1 MKCGHFHLGPHLPEQ
16 NLQITVIE
24 WDFPGQKHY
33 ITLWSDRTKP
43 TCLQTSL
50 NTQREQIIT
59 CVHGFHG
66 QQWWISLVVG
76 KAEKW
81 ILFFGWEVSSVV
93 DCSYMQDL
101 YSMVVKVVLMTLTCR
116 AESRVNMINLA
127 ARTILARA
135 TSQPAFWAWS
145 NSLSSLLLL
154 TWWVPLHWTRRIS
167 VSEQN
172 SFLDQGL
179 NFYNPWRSTNSYH
192 TILFSCFNLV
202 CTLQQQLAHL
212 RQKVGAWKA
221 PRKKQR
227 KQ

>member
-1 MKCGHFHLGPHLPEQ
+1 
-16 NLQITVIE
+16 
-24 WDFPGQKHY
+24 
-33 ITLWSDRTKP
+33 
-43 TCLQTSL
+43 
-50 NTQREQIIT
+50 
-59 CVHGFHG
+59 
-66 QQWWISLVVG
+66 
-76 KAEKW
+76 
-81 ILFFGWEVSSVV
+81 
-93 DCSYMQDL
+93 
-101 YSMVVKVVLMTLTCR
+101 MTLTCR

-179 NFYNPWRSTNSYH
+179 NFCNPWRSTNSYH

-212 RQKVGAWKA
+212 RQKVGPWKA
-221 PRKKQR
+221 EEAVRGCKIVKWDFVPSKVDKTYDDLESKSIFTQTELYCGFSMIRQTETSSRPASAAYITALFPACQKCFR
-227 KQ
+227 

>member
-1 MKCGHFHLGPHLPEQ
+1 MHWFTHG
-16 NLQITVIE
+16 
-24 WDFPGQKHY
+24 
-33 ITLWSDRTKP
+33 KP
-43 TCLQTSL
+43 S
-50 NTQREQIIT
+50 
-59 CVHGFHG
+59 
-66 QQWWISLVVG
+66 
-76 KAEKW
+76 K
-81 ILFFGWEVSSVV
+81 
-93 DCSYMQDL
+93 
-101 YSMVVKVVLMTLTCR
+101 MTLTCR

-212 RQKVGAWKA
+212 RWKGWSMKSNQFGSQEA
-221 PRKKQR
+221 VRGYKIVKWNSVPSTVDKNLRWFGIDIFSLRQSYIADF
-227 KQ
+227 QW